1 MNSVLT
7 LTSNNQQQIKDMVIL
22 LKIVL
27 KLHIIKWKIIVVLFG
42 MEETIMVILQLVG
55 LLGTELPKNFTVY

>member
-7 LTSNNQQQIKDMVIL
+7 LTSNNQQQIKDRVIL

-27 KLHIIKWKIIVVLFG
+27 KLHIINGNTTAHWLAWGGAI
-42 MEETIMVILQLVG
+42 EELYG
-55 LLGTELPKNFTVY
+55 WHCYK